1 MCWHVLVRGRSCR
14 NFHRRVAASVRLFFT
29 PFFRSDD
36 EDPDGG
42 VNCSIRCRKGRVF
55 ETVGT
60 AARGGA
66 WSFFAGALTGAW
78 RRVQS
83 PMMVIFLGFDRSCDA
98 LSNGSPHSNRNS
110 LYRFPQTASIVMSK
124 NSGSKGIQ
132 LEGDAFLRE
141 GLQLTTD
148 TYSGDNTNSAGRAS
162 HNESV
167 RLWDNST
174 GRLTDFITHFSFKIQ
189 ARDPNYAGDGLSF
202 LIVPFDSQIPKPLF
216 GGTLGMVRNGDH
228 LNETKNQ
235 FVAVEFDTFYNSG
248 WDPISDDH
256 VGIDVNSIKSKNAIA
271 WPTSIKNGST
281 ANAWVTYNSTTY
293 NLSVF
298 LTFAD
303 KPDFSGNYNLSY
315 NVDLRTVLPERV
327 RVGFS
332 ASTGAAFET
341 HTILFWSFNST
352 LVVKDDEPTSP
363 NKTVDSTTPPNNS
376 EDGNGKNKLGL
387 AIGLSVSSGVVS
399 CALGLLWFIC
409 WRKRA
414 SANTEDFEDDD
425 DMDDEFEQGTGP
437 KRFTYYEL
445 LRATNNFAE
454 GGMLGEGGFGGV
466 YKGLLSESNI
476 EVAVKRVSKGSKQ
489 GKKEYISEVK
499 IISRLRHRNL
509 VQLIGWCHDQR
520 ELLLVYEY
528 MPNGSLDS
536 HLFGGKITLT
546 WPVRYK
552 IAHGL
557 ASALL
562 YLHEE
567 WEQCVVHRDIK
578 SSNIM
583 LDSNFNTK
591 LGDFGLARLVEHELG
606 SQTTVLAGTM
616 GYLAP
621 ECFTTGKASKE
632 SDVYSFGVVSLEIA
646 CGRKPIEAQ
655 SEPSKVRLV
664 EWVWDLYGKG
674 QLFEAVDK
682 GLSME
687 FDEGQMECLM
697 VVGLWCCHPDPTN
710 RPSIRQVLHVL
721 NFEAPFPNLPSK
733 LPVPM
738 YFQPPMHMCK
748 FSNTSSGLTSSKDQ
762 TPCSCS
768 SCSTNSSMSAG
779 PSKPL
784 LHSGKTDVELASII
798 H

>member
-1 MCWHVLVRGRSCR
+1 M
-14 NFHRRVAASVRLFFT
+14 
-29 PFFRSDD
+29 
-36 EDPDGG
+36 
-42 VNCSIRCRKGRVF
+42 
-55 ETVGT
+55 
-60 AARGGA
+60 
-66 WSFFAGALTGAW
+66 
-78 RRVQS
+78 
-83 PMMVIFLGFDRSCDA
+83 A
-98 LSNGSPHSNRNS
+98 LSNIRSCLSQPKKIHSLLNLLFIFFLLLFPHAKSIS
-110 LYRFPQTASIVMSK
+110 FDFPSFLTNNINLTFQ
-124 NSGSKGIQ
+124 
-132 LEGDAFLRE
+132 GDAYLEPSE
-141 GLQLTTD
+141 GLQLTKNKYPD
-148 TYSGDNTNSAGRAS
+148 HPSSGREQSSAGRVF
-162 HNESV
+162 HPDGV
-167 RLWDNST
+167 RLWDKST
-174 GRLTDFITHFSFKIQ
+174 GRLTDFTTHFSFKIK
-189 ARDPNYAGDGLSF
+189 ALYPNISNSGDGLAF
-202 LIVPFDSQIPKPLF
+202 FIAPFNSPMPDNTSG
-216 GGTLGMVRNGDH
+216 GGTLGL
-228 LNETKNQ
+228 LNDDYAVNIAQ
-235 FVAVEFDTFYNSG
+235 NPFVAVEFDTFYNSEY
-248 WDPISDDH
+248 DPDPGPLGSLDCH
-256 VGIDVNSIKSKNAIA
+256 VGIDVNSMISKNNIT
-271 WPTSIKNGST
+271 WPTSFKNAST
-281 ANAWVTYNSTTY
+281 ANAWVTYNSTTQ
-293 NLSVF
+293 NLSVL

-315 NVDLRTVLPERV
+315 NVNFTSIFREERV
-327 RVGFS
+327 SVGFS
-332 ASTGAAFET
+332 AATGGGVEL
-341 HTILFWSFNST
+341 HTILSWSFNST
-352 LVVKDDEPTSP
+352 LQVKDELTL
-363 NKTVDSTTPPNNS
+363 PNNTR
-376 EDGNGKNKLGL
+376 DGNRKNKLGL
-387 AIGLSVSSGVVS
+387 VIVLAVSSGVVS
-399 CALGLLWFIC
+399 GALGLLWFFC

-414 SANTEDFEDDD
+414 GGNRKDFEDDD
-425 DMDDEFEQGTGP
+425 DMDDEFEKGTGP
-437 KRFTYYEL
+437 KRFTYNEL

-499 IISRLRHRNL
+499 IISRLRHKNL
-509 VQLIGWCHDQR
+509 VQLIGWCHEQR

-536 HLFGGKITLT
+536 HLFGAKISLT

-557 ASALL
+557 ASALF

-591 LGDFGLARLVEHELG
+591 LGDFGLARLVKHELG

-632 SDVYSFGVVSLEIA
+632 SDVYSFGVVSLEIS

-748 FSNTSSGLTSSKDQ
+748 FSNTSASLTSSKDQ

-784 LHSGKTDVELASII
+784 LHSGNTDVELASII

>member
-1 MCWHVLVRGRSCR
+1 MVLSNVRSCI
-14 NFHRRVAASVRLFFT
+14 SQ
-29 PFFRSDD
+29 PQ
-36 EDPDGG
+36 
-42 VNCSIRCRKGRVF
+42 K
-55 ETVGT
+55 
-60 AARGGA
+60 
-66 WSFFAGALTGAW
+66 
-78 RRVQS
+78 VQS
-83 PMMVIFLGFDRSCDA
+83 LLNQLIIFFLFLLPPANAIFFNFS
-98 LSNGSPHSNRNS
+98 SFQTNYVS
-110 LYRFPQTASIVMSK
+110 LTFQ
-124 NSGSKGIQ
+124 
-132 LEGDAFLRE
+132 GDAYLQPSE
-141 GLQLTTD
+141 GLQLTK
-148 TYSGDNTNSAGRAS
+148 NTLSSNINSSVGRAL
-162 HNESV
+162 HPEGV
-167 RLWDNST
+167 RLWDKST
-174 GRLTDFITHFSFKIQ
+174 GRLTDFTTHFSFKIKTVNQ
-189 ARDPNYAGDGLSF
+189 TSPFSGDGLAF
-202 LIVPFDSQIPKPLF
+202 FITPFNSPMPDNSTGGALGLLSDESAVNLTQIPI
-216 GGTLGMVRNGDH
+216 
-228 LNETKNQ
+228 
-235 FVAVEFDTFYNSG
+235 VAVEFDTFCN
-248 WDPISDDH
+248 DDQNYLDQDCKGDYRKRH
-256 VGIDVNSIKSKNAIA
+256 VGIDVNSTISKNYTGLPLDI
-271 WPTSIKNGST
+271 TKGST
-281 ANAWVTYNSTTY
+281 TNALVTYNSTTH

-298 LTFAD
+298 LTFPD
-303 KPDFSGNYNLSY
+303 KPDFSGNNSLSY
-315 NVDLRTVLPERV
+315 IVNLASILPERV
-327 RVGFS
+327 SVGFS
-332 ASTGAAFET
+332 AATGMLTEL
-341 HTILFWSFNST
+341 HTILSWSFNST
-352 LVVKDDEPTSP
+352 LEVKDELTLP
-363 NKTVDSTTPPNNS
+363 NKTG
-376 EDGNGKNKLGL
+376 DGFNQTSNTRDGKRKNKLELVIGL
-387 AIGLSVSSGVVS
+387 AVSSGVVS
-399 CALGLLWFIC
+399 GALGLLWFIC

-414 SANTEDFEDDD
+414 GGNIKDFEDDD
-425 DMDDEFEQGTGP
+425 DMDDEFEKGTGP

-476 EVAVKRVSKGSKQ
+476 EVAVKRVSKRSKQ

-499 IISRLRHRNL
+499 IISRLRHKNV
-509 VQLIGWCHDQR
+509 VQLIGWCHEQR
-520 ELLLVYEY
+520 ELLLVYEH

-536 HLFGGKITLT
+536 HLFGAKISLT

-557 ASALL
+557 AFALL

-697 VVGLWCCHPDPTN
+697 VVGLWCCHPDPTH

-762 TPCSCS
+762 TPYSCS
-768 SCSTNSSMSAG
+768 SCSTNSPMSAG

-784 LHSGKTDVELASII
+784 LHSGETDVELASII

>member
-1 MCWHVLVRGRSCR
+1 
-14 NFHRRVAASVRLFFT
+14 
-29 PFFRSDD
+29 
-36 EDPDGG
+36 
-42 VNCSIRCRKGRVF
+42 
-55 ETVGT
+55 
-60 AARGGA
+60 
-66 WSFFAGALTGAW
+66 
-78 RRVQS
+78 
-83 PMMVIFLGFDRSCDA
+83 VI
-98 LSNGSPHSNRNS
+98 
-110 LYRFPQTASIVMSK
+110 
-124 NSGSKGIQ
+124 
-132 LEGDAFLRE
+132 
-141 GLQLTTD
+141 
-148 TYSGDNTNSAGRAS
+148 
-162 HNESV
+162 
-167 RLWDNST
+167 
-174 GRLTDFITHFSFKIQ
+174 
-189 ARDPNYAGDGLSF
+189 
-202 LIVPFDSQIPKPLF
+202 
-216 GGTLGMVRNGDH
+216 
-228 LNETKNQ
+228 
-235 FVAVEFDTFYNSG
+235 
-248 WDPISDDH
+248 
-256 VGIDVNSIKSKNAIA
+256 
-271 WPTSIKNGST
+271 
-281 ANAWVTYNSTTY
+281 
-293 NLSVF
+293 
-298 LTFAD
+298 
-303 KPDFSGNYNLSY
+303 
-315 NVDLRTVLPERV
+315 
-327 RVGFS
+327 
-332 ASTGAAFET
+332 
-341 HTILFWSFNST
+341 
-352 LVVKDDEPTSP
+352 
-363 NKTVDSTTPPNNS
+363 
-376 EDGNGKNKLGL
+376 GL
-387 AIGLSVSSGVVS
+387 AVSSGVVS
-399 CALGLLWFIC
+399 GALGLLWFIC

-414 SANTEDFEDDD
+414 GGNIKDFEDDD
-425 DMDDEFEQGTGP
+425 DMDDEFEKGTGP

-499 IISRLRHRNL
+499 IISRLRHKNL
-509 VQLIGWCHDQR
+509 VQLIGWCHEQR

-536 HLFGGKITLT
+536 HLFGAKISLT